1 MKYKLKTFENALN
14 VSGIANIHYFEFTGL
29 YQTVDDYHNFCE
41 LLYVDRGSI
50 TVHAENY
57 SGILSDNQMI
67 IHRPNEVHSLVC
79 SDSIA
84 PNVIIIG
91 FKCLSDE
98 LEPFSLSPITLS
110 AEHKKMLSEIMQEG
124 MNVYSPPYDLPNTP
138 EMKKRSEYIYGADQ
152 MLKIRLEMFLIS
164 LIRNFKNKPSHK
176 DEISSA
182 SRVSD
187 IHQYITEHY
196 TEKILLDN
204 ICFLFGTNKTSL
216 CRDFKNEYGVTV
228 LSYINELKVKE
239 AKSLLRKN
247 KLSVTEISEALGFNS
262 IHYFCRLF
270 KKSTG
275 LSPKEYTKT
284 IKSKLNL

>member
-1 MKYKLKTFENALN
+1 
-14 VSGIANIHYFEFTGL
+14 
-29 YQTVDDYHNFCE
+29 
-41 LLYVDRGSI
+41 
-50 TVHAENY
+50 
-57 SGILSDNQMI
+57 
-67 IHRPNEVHSLVC
+67 
-79 SDSIA
+79 
-84 PNVIIIG
+84 
-91 FKCLSDE
+91 
-98 LEPFSLSPITLS
+98 
-110 AEHKKMLSEIMQEG
+110 
-124 MNVYSPPYDLPNTP
+124 
-138 EMKKRSEYIYGADQ
+138 